1 MKFFFKE
8 FRTAIGVAQIFR
20 GIAARA
26 DLHAH
31 RAALERGVEIRHA
44 LPMRMIQS
52 FRDAK
57 NRSQPADHVIQR
69 SIRGVMPGGIRL
81 PIVIANHRRDDG
93 PVSTLKARNVSVERK
108 VLAVFVMP
116 TVADHVADI
125 VEQRAGFE

>member
-1 MKFFFKE
+1 
-8 FRTAIGVAQIFR
+8 
-20 GIAARA
+20 
-26 DLHAH
+26 
-31 RAALERGVEIRHA
+31 
-44 LPMRMIQS
+44 MRMIQS

-57 NRSQPADHVIQR
+57 NRSQPADHAFIVVIQR
-69 SIRGVMPGGIRL
+69 SIRGVMPGGVRL